1 MAKAVVLTGGIGS
14 GKTTVEKIFVSLGIE
29 TIDADKISHSLLNKN
44 TETYEKI
51 VDVFGRFILTD
62 QDEIDRSKMREI
74 IFRNPTA
81 KKRLEKYL
89 HPRIQSVMD
98 EKVKVAKGPYVLQ
111 VVPLWYEIYKKK
123 RPPGVWKIIVVETT
137 LECRRSRTLRRSEAD
152 KKTFDLIVNNQ
163 ASDIERRTIADN
175 VINNHGNLKQLE
187 IQVNLIHEG
196 YINWLTKS

>member
-44 TETYEKI
+44 TETYEKV

-98 EKVKVAKGPYVLQ
+98 EKVKVILVNIFAGINRCDWVAEGIVQALEKIEVK
-111 VVPLWYEIYKKK
+111 VPLVIRLAGTNVEK
-123 RPPGVWKIIVVETT
+123 GNKILKDSKINFIEANT
-137 LECRRSRTLRRSEAD
+137 LEDAANKAVAALG
-152 KKTFDLIVNNQ
+152 K
-163 ASDIERRTIADN
+163 
-175 VINNHGNLKQLE
+175 
-187 IQVNLIHEG
+187 
-196 YINWLTKS
+196 